1 MKKVPFEKLTKKSE
15 LPKPKV
21 KKEPESL
28 DQNSN
33 RKYDNK
39 IDYNKERD
47 SRTVFIKNLPF
58 ETTVDDLWEVF
69 GENNEDTCI
78 ECRFI
83 TNRETGKHKVQK
95 DCFRKIRDKKC
106 FHESLKTQDKKFSF
120 FYFNALKLRVWR
132 LLSMLQ

>member
-1 MKKVPFEKLTKKSE
+1 MVFFSGSEESEEDEPVKKVPFEILTKKSE

-69 GENNEDTCI
+69 GENNEETCI

-83 TNRETGKHKVQK
+83 TNKETGKHKVQK
-95 DCFRKIRDKKC
+95 YFSQRIRD
-106 FHESLKTQDKKFSF
+106 
-120 FYFNALKLRVWR
+120 
-132 LLSMLQ
+132 

>member
-1 MKKVPFEKLTKKSE
+1 MYLESEESEEEEPVKKVPFGKVTKKAE

-21 KKEPESL
+21 QKEPESV
-28 DQNSN
+28 DENSN

-58 ETTVDDLWEVF
+58 DTTVDDLWEVF
-69 GENNEDTCI
+69 GENDEETCL

-83 TNRETGKHKVQK
+83 TNKETGKHKVYTILKFIFINCYYIYQLTSL
-95 DCFRKIRDKKC
+95 DWRK
-106 FHESLKTQDKKFSF
+106 FLVLP
-120 FYFNALKLRVWR
+120 A
-132 LLSMLQ
+132 